1 VSSAARAPITVLDY
15 EMSNLRSAVKALEL
29 LGADVRIARAP
40 GEMAGG
46 AVVLPGVGHFGEAM
60 RRLERQGLASAVREA
75 AAAGRPVLGICLGL
89 QLLFES
95 SEESPGVDGL
105 GLLPGAVARLA
116 TDRKLP
122 QIGWNR
128 VEWAPGPLA
137 PEDPGA
143 ASSTYYFVH
152 TFAAEP
158 AEAGLVMGRADYG
171 GAFCAAAGRGRVMGV
186 QFHPEKSSR
195 AGLALL
201 RRWLAHVDALALST
215 AA

>member
-1 VSSAARAPITVLDY
+1 VVR
-15 EMSNLRSAVKALEL
+15 LRTA
-29 LGADVRIARAP
+29 
-40 GEMAGG
+40 
-46 AVVLPGVGHFGEAM
+46 
-60 RRLERQGLASAVREA
+60 
-75 AAAGRPVLGICLGL
+75 
-89 QLLFES
+89 
-95 SEESPGVDGL
+95 
-105 GLLPGAVARLA
+105 
-116 TDRKLP
+116 RKLP

-137 PEDPGA
+137 PETA
-143 ASSTYYFVH
+143 EAVSSTYYFVH

-158 AEAGLVMGRADYG
+158 SDPALVMGRADYG

-201 RRWLAHVDALALST
+201 GRWLAHVDALAGLST